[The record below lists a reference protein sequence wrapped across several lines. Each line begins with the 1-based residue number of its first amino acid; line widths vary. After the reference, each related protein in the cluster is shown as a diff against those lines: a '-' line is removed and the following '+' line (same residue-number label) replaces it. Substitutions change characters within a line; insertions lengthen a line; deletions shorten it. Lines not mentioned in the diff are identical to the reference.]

1 MALPPNQGRTGIIAR
16 ARHLAFFA
24 VTGSLLS
31 LIVCVHILSGCVT
44 PTPKPAPAPAPYP
57 ENMPAEVIA
66 DEIAGTEKALSEI
79 TDEQPPGQKPGL
91 FLRLAM
97 LYAHP
102 DNPDRNYSRAIDYL
116 EQYMKLG
123 KTVDAEF
130 TLSLLTRLS
139 KCQIVNKK
147 ACAELADRNEEIE
160 KNFQALARE
169 NLQLK
174 QMIEKL
180 KHLDIQ
186 LEKKRKAF

>member
-1 MALPPNQGRTGIIAR
+1 MALPPNPGRTGIIAR
-16 ARHLAFFA
+16 ARHMALFA

-31 LIVCVHILSGCVT
+31 LIVSGHILSGCAT
-44 PTPKPAPAPAPYP
+44 PTPKPAPAPYP
-57 ENMPAEVIA
+57 ESMPARVIA
-66 DEIAGTEKALSEI
+66 DEIASTEKALSEN

-97 LYAHP
+97 LHAHP

-116 EQYMKLG
+116 EQYMQLE

-160 KNFQALARE
+160 KNFQALTRE